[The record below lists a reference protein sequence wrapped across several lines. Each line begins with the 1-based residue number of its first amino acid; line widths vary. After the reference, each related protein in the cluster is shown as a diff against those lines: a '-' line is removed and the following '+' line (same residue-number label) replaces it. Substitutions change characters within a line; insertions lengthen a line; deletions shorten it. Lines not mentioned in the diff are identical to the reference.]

1 MNDLI
6 DKQIEE
12 LRLQM
17 HEVASDKK
25 LTDQRVVSISC
36 KLDLLINEFYLRD
49 RLKANSEYK
58 TS

>member
-1 MNDLI
+1 MI